1 MRVAVM
7 LSLALA
13 LAACAPPIVI
23 TDRYGN
29 SYGSWYNPGEKFSYQ
44 LDKCDREIAESSI
57 PLRLRKLHMRCCMWR
72 NGVPISDPGACS
84 ATG

>member
-1 MRVAVM
+1 MRLAVI

-13 LAACAPPIVI
+13 LAGCAPPIVI

-29 SYGSWYNPGEKFSYQ
+29 TYGSWYNPGENYRYQ
-44 LDKCDREIAESSI
+44 LHLCDRATAESGA
-57 PLRLRKLHMRCCMWR
+57 PPYLDKLHMRCCMWR
-72 NGVPISDPGACS
+72 HGVPISDPGSCT